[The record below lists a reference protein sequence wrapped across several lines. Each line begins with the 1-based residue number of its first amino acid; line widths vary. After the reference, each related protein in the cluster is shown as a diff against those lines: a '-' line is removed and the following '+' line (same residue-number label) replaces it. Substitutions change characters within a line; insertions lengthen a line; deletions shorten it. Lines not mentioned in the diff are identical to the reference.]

1 MWRVKEEQDQNL
13 DLLLSSQ
20 CGPGAS
26 CGQEVWGRGRR
37 LCMWVG
43 EGMRKSR
50 DLMEG
55 GAARSSGP
63 SQGPMKGTTGGQGSE
78 LSRLAWA
85 LLWPCWTRR
94 CCWWP
99 APWAAVP
106 RECWAKGCL
115 LDWLLA
121 PSCQTVGVLGLYL
134 GRGDVTMTSPWN
146 GKPGCD
152 SGPWGFPTQD
162 PPARLWGGEW
172 GGGGTSRRGSWGL
185 TLCCWW

>member
-1 MWRVKEEQDQNL
+1 MASQGRAGPEFGSPAVQPVWPRGFLWSGGVGAGKEPVHVGGGGDEKEQGL
-13 DLLLSSQ
+13 DGS
-20 CGPGAS
+20 
-26 CGQEVWGRGRR
+26 
-37 LCMWVG
+37 
-43 EGMRKSR
+43 
-50 DLMEG
+50 G

-63 SQGPMKGTTGGQGSE
+63 SQGPMKGTPGGQGSE

-115 LDWLLA
+115 LDWLLV
-121 PSCQTVGVLGLYL
+121 PSCQTVGVLWLYL
-134 GRGDVTMTSPWN
+134 GRGDVTMVSPWH

-152 SGPWGFPTQD
+152 SGRWGFPTPG